1 MSKKIIQLSMIL
13 LLFFILG
20 TNTISSQESLE
31 EILYRD
37 FKDIQTF
44 GYINVK
50 VQGEQSFSNGLK
62 SEELTDYARLKYK
75 NNFATIAFQEITAGE
90 SYLYQEEEEAKKVG
104 SVWFRVWTVGEHFP
118 IAYYI
123 ECRAGTYK
131 NYEMWRD
138 EVLGF
143 CDEKEIKQI
152 VRHEITRMM
161 ENLAITFFKVRG
173 EI

>member
-20 TNTISSQESLE
+20 ITISSQESLE

-37 FKDIQTF
+37 FKDIESF

-50 VQGEQSFSNGLK
+50 VQGEQAFSIGLR

-90 SYLYQEEEEAKKVG
+90 AYLYQEEEEAKKIG
-104 SVWFRVWTVGEHFP
+104 SIWFRVWTVGEDFP

-138 EVLGF
+138 EILGF

-152 VRHEITRMM
+152 VRHEMTRMM

>member
-1 MSKKIIQLSMIL
+1 MSKKFIL
-13 LLFFILG
+13 LLIILLIFFTLSFSI
-20 TNTISSQESLE
+20 NSQESLE
-31 EILYRD
+31 DILYRD
-37 FKDIQTF
+37 FKDVETF

-50 VQGEQSFSNGLK
+50 VQGEQAFSIGLK

-75 NNFATIAFQEITAGE
+75 NNFAAIAFQEITAGE
-90 SYLYQEEEEAKKVG
+90 AYLYQEEEEAKKVG
-104 SVWFRVWTVGEHFP
+104 SIWFRVWTVGETFP

-143 CDEKEIKQI
+143 CEEKEIKQI
-152 VRHEITRMM
+152 VRYEITRMM